1 MRKLIAF
8 LQRFRVFLIFM
19 ILQLTALSF
28 YFSFVS
34 YPRTKFLNSANK
46 VSGTFHS
53 VNHSITQYL
62 SLKEANLQLQAE
74 NSELA
79 SQIPSSFI
87 NIDSKTTIINDT
99 IHQIAFERI
108 PATVIHSTFSHSNNY
123 FTINA
128 GTKRGIQKGMGVVSP
143 KGVVGIVYDVSQH
156 YAVVKSILTS
166 DINISAQLEYSK
178 GYGLIKYNDNGPLRV
193 NLTGISNDIGV
204 SRGEK
209 VRTMGSAGY
218 FPPGLLIGVVE
229 DRVEIEGKPMW
240 ELTIRLGQDMRQ
252 LHHVYVLKN
261 IFQLEL
267 KELEKDIPELN
278 EEG

>member
-46 VSGTFHS
+46 VTGTFH
-53 VNHSITQYL
+53 NFHHSISQYL
-62 SLKEANLQLQAE
+62 SLKEANEQLLEE
-74 NSELA
+74 NAELA
-79 SQIPSSFI
+79 RQIPTSFI
-87 NIDSKTTIINDT
+87 NVDGKTAIINDT

-108 PATVIHSTFSHSNNY
+108 PATVIHGTFSHSNNY

-128 GTKRGIQKGMGVVSP
+128 GAKRGIEKGMGVVSP
-143 KGVVGIVYDVSQH
+143 KGVVGIIYDVSQH

-166 DINISAQLEYSK
+166 DINISAQLENAK

-193 NLTGISNDIGV
+193 NLTGISNDIPV

-218 FPPGLLIGVVE
+218 FPPGLLIGIVE
-229 DRVEIEGKPMW
+229 DRQEIEGKPMW
-240 ELTIRLGQDMRQ
+240 DLTIRLGQDMRQ
-252 LHHVYVLKN
+252 IHHVYVLKN
-261 IFQLEL
+261 IFQREL
-267 KELEKDIPELN
+267 QELEAEIPELN
-278 EEG
+278 ED